1 MKKCPFCY
9 TKNDENARFCVLCK
23 SDISIAEAA
32 SESVVDMELVEDS
45 PETNQAQESSPLSH
59 SEPSQAKPVFLPP
72 DPTIQASPSKP
83 TISTSAVSPKL
94 SRGQNFRLVVL
105 RGQRREVDY
114 PLLPGPNIIGRSD
127 AKPVD
132 VDLECQED
140 PKRIWVSR
148 QHAIVYVTDQVSIED
163 LNSSN
168 GTYVNRERIFP
179 GQKHPVSIGDMIQI
193 GGVQLKLM

>member
-9 TKNDENARFCVLCK
+9 TKNEEVARFCVLCK
-23 SDISIAEAA
+23 SDISIAESA
-32 SESVVDMELVEDS
+32 SESVVDMELVVDP
-45 PETNQAQESSPLSH
+45 PETNQASNPLKP
-59 SEPSQAKPVFLPP
+59 SEPALVKPPEPPPIQQVPPPKPVVA
-72 DPTIQASPSKP
+72 AS
-83 TISTSAVSPKL
+83 AKL
-94 SRGQNFRLVVL
+94 GRSQNFRLVVL

-114 PLLPGPNIIGRSD
+114 PLFPGPNIIGRSD

-148 QHAIVYVTDQVSIED
+148 QHAVIHVADQVSIED

-179 GQKHPVSIGDMIQI
+179 GQKHPIVIGDMIQI

>member
-9 TKNDENARFCVLCK
+9 TKNEEASRFCVLCK

-32 SESVVDMELVEDS
+32 SDSIVDVELVEGS
-45 PETNQAQESSPLSH
+45 PETNQVQAPGVLNLP
-59 SEPSQAKPVFLPP
+59 EPSQQPAAVVPPVPVS
-72 DPTIQASPSKP
+72 ASPSKP
-83 TISTSAVSPKL
+83 GASAVATAPKL
-94 SRGQNFRLVVL
+94 ARTQNLRLVVL
-105 RGQRREVDY
+105 RGQRRDVDY

-148 QHAIVYVTDQVSIED
+148 QHAVIHVADQISIED

-168 GTYVNRERIFP
+168 GTYLNRERIFP
-179 GQKHPVSIGDMIQI
+179 GQKHPVGIGDMIQI
-193 GGVQLKLM
+193 GGVQLKLQ